1 LVALVA
7 LVDRAGRRRGGR
19 AAARAAL
26 AVALAALA
34 MGAAARPALAH
45 DTGRAEA
52 TNFQTRILHVEP
64 HVPGLLV
71 RPVDAGQ
78 RLELT
83 NTTGREVMVL
93 GYAGEPFLRV
103 GPDGVFENQRSPASR
118 LGQVGSTSAPARPD
132 PGAVPAW
139 RRVGT
144 GPTVAWHDRRAHWNG
159 PQDPP
164 QVRAAPRRAHVVVPR
179 WRIEL
184 LDGDRRVAVVGDLR
198 WVPAPGPWPLATA
211 VALAVVVLA
220 ASRHRRWPP
229 LLAGLTALL
238 LAADSAY
245 TTGSWAATGAGLT
258 AMLGG
263 SVVSLAAWLAGLVAI
278 WRLLGRDPTR
288 AVLPLLLTALLVTVV
303 SGLGNLSALR
313 HSQLI
318 VALPDPL
325 ARGLLAVTIGLGIG
339 LAVAALLRV
348 RMLPDR

>member
-1 LVALVA
+1 M
-7 LVDRAGRRRGGR
+7 VDRAGRRRGGR

-34 MGAAARPALAH
+34 VGAAAGPAKAH
-45 DTGRAEA
+45 DIGRAEA
-52 TNFQTRILHVEP
+52 TSYQTRILRVEP
-64 HVPGLLV
+64 PVRGLSV

-103 GPDGVFENQRSPASR
+103 GPGGVFENQRSPASW
-118 LGQVGSTSAPARPD
+118 LGRASSTSAPAQPG

-144 GPTVAWHDRRAHWNG
+144 GPTVAWHDQRAHWNG
-159 PQDPP
+159 LQDPP
-164 QVRAAPRRAHVVVPR
+164 QVRAAPRRAHVVVPG

-184 LDGDRRVAVVGDLR
+184 LDGDQRVAVVGDVR
-198 WVPAPGPWPLATA
+198 WVPAPGPWPLGTA
-211 VALAVVVLA
+211 AALAVVVLA

-238 LAADSAY
+238 VAADVGY
-245 TTGSWAATGAGLT
+245 TTGSWAATGVSPAALPAG
-258 AMLGG
+258 G
-263 SVVSLAAWLAGLVAI
+263 VVSLAAWLAGLVAI
-278 WRLLGRDPTR
+278 WRLLGRDPAR
-288 AVLPLLLTALLVTVV
+288 AVLSLLLAALLVTVV

-318 VALPDPL
+318 VALPDPV
-325 ARGLLAVTIGLGIG
+325 ARGLLAITIGLGIG
-339 LAVAALLRV
+339 LAVAALLQV

>member
-1 LVALVA
+1 V
-7 LVDRAGRRRGGR
+7 VDRDGRRHGGR

-26 AVALAALA
+26 AIALAALA
-34 MGAAARPALAH
+34 MGAAARPAKAH

-52 TNFQTRILHVEP
+52 TSYQTRILGVEP
-64 HVPGLLV
+64 PVPGLSV

-83 NTTGREVMVL
+83 NTTGREVLVL

-103 GPDGVFENQRSPASR
+103 GPGGAFENQRSPASR
-118 LGQVGSTSAPARPD
+118 LGHPSSTSTPARPD

-144 GPTVAWHDRRAHWNG
+144 GPTVAWHDLRAHWNG
-159 PQDPP
+159 LQDPP
-164 QVRAAPRRAHVVVPR
+164 QVRAAPRRAHVVVPG

-198 WVPAPGPWPLATA
+198 WVPGPGPWPLATA

-238 LAADSAY
+238 IAADAAY
-245 TTGSWAATGAGLT
+245 TTGSWAATGDSPAALLAG
-258 AMLGG
+258 G
-263 SVVSLAAWLAGLVAI
+263 VVSLAAWLAGLVAI
-278 WRLLGRDPTR
+278 WRLLGHDPAR
-288 AVLPLLLTALLVTVV
+288 AVLSLLLAALLVTIV

-339 LAVAALLRV
+339 LAVAAGLRV